1 MPTSRLAVAF
11 SLALVACT
19 AEGVAPASDAGTRK
33 ELPGATCGDGVAE
46 FGEVCD
52 GDDVS
57 CAELELPDGVATCY
71 ADCSGYNTDACLGPD
86 VCGNRLLEDG
96 ERCDDGL
103 EPRTE
108 CLYGIEICTL
118 CDDTCTPYAG
128 TGPYCGDGRVNGPLG
143 REECDGNDFIA
154 LLCED
159 FLGENFEGVLS
170 CAEGCVLDTSACT
183 AIEVPGP
190 DVIEEDV
197 EEDAAEDASTE
208 RDAVSADGSGDAT
221 PDASAA
227 SDATAPD
234 AERGRD
240 AGAETTPE
248 EGEAANSGCAT
259 SGANG
264 SPAAALLALL
274 GALLATRSRTMRRG

>member
-1 MPTSRLAVAF
+1 MPTSRLAIAF
-11 SLALVACT
+11 SLAFVACT
-19 AEGVAPASDAGTRK
+19 AEGLAPASDAGTRK
-33 ELPGATCGDGVAE
+33 ETPGATCGDGDAE

-52 GDDVS
+52 GDTVA
-57 CAELELPDGVATCY
+57 CAELELSDGLATCY

-108 CLYGIEICTL
+108 CLYGIESCTL

-128 TGPYCGDGRVNGPLG
+128 TGPTCGDGRVNGPLG
-143 REECDGNDFIA
+143 REECDGDDFIA

-197 EEDAAEDASTE
+197 EEDASTE
-208 RDAVSADGSGDAT
+208 RDAVSADGSGDANLDAPVA
-221 PDASAA
+221 PDGA
-227 SDATAPD
+227 APD
-234 AERGRD
+234 ADRGRD
-240 AGAETTPE
+240 ARAETTPE
-248 EGEAANSGCAT
+248 EGEVASSGCAT
-259 SGANG
+259 SAANG

-274 GALLATRSRTMRRG
+274 GALHAMRSRTARRG